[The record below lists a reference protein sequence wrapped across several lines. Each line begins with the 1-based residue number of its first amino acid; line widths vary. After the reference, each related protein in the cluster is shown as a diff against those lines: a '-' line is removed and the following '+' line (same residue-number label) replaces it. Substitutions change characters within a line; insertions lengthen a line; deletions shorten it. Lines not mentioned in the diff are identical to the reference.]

1 MRSLTVKLILAFL
14 LISVIGIGLAAV
26 IARAATGREF
36 DRFITDRARGEFV
49 ANAASYYRTH
59 GSWAGAGDYFRQLNA
74 PGPGAPQRP
83 PAFVLVDL
91 AGAAVTTAEADR
103 AGARTQ
109 PAALARGAPVEV
121 DGRRVGTVIDAGRAP
136 PLSDR
141 ETQYV
146 AGTNRALALAAL
158 GAAVIAL
165 LLGVVLARTLTQPV
179 RDLTRAIQAMSRGEL
194 RQQVPV
200 RSADELGT
208 LTQAFNR
215 MSADLARSN
224 ELRRQMTADIAHDLR
239 TPLTVITGYI
249 EALRDGV
256 LKPTPAR
263 FEAMHN
269 EAQQLKRLVED
280 LRTLSLAD
288 AGELPMQRQ
297 PLAPRTLLDR
307 LAAAYTPQADA
318 RGITLAVDAAA
329 DLPDIAADP
338 ERMAQVLG
346 NLITN
351 ALRHTPA
358 GGRIDLSAQAQ
369 GQAVALAVQD
379 TGEGMPAEVVP
390 HVFDR
395 FYRGTPRAAS
405 RTASQGWGWPS
416 PNPSSR
422 RTAARSPRSA
432 RWDTGPPSPS
442 CCPLQRLQEL
452 QRPRPDAGCFP
463 KGRESRR

>member
-26 IARAATGREF
+26 IARAATGRQF
-36 DRFITDRARGEFV
+36 DRFIMDRTRSEFV
-49 ANAASYYRTH
+49 ANAASYYQAH
-59 GSWAGAGDYFRQLNA
+59 GSWTGAGDYFRQLNA
-74 PGPGAPQRP
+74 PQPGAPQRP
-83 PAFVLVDL
+83 SSFVLVDL
-91 AGAAVTTAEADR
+91 AGAAIAPANPDR
-103 AGARTQ
+103 AGERFQ
-109 PAALARGAPVEV
+109 PAVLARGQAVEV
-121 DGRRVGTVIDAGRAP
+121 DGQRIGTVIDAGRAP
-136 PLSDR
+136 PRDAR
-141 ETQYV
+141 EAQYV
-146 AGTNRALALAAL
+146 ASTTRALALAAL
-158 GAAVIAL
+158 GAMVIAL

-179 RDLTRAIQAMSRGEL
+179 RDLTRAIEAMSRGEL
-194 RQQVPV
+194 RQEVPV

-263 FEAMHN
+263 FETMHS

-297 PLAPRTLLDR
+297 RVAPSALLDR
-307 LAAAYTPQADA
+307 LAAAYAPQAAA
-318 RGITLAVDAAA
+318 RQITLAVSAASET
-329 DLPDIAADP
+329 PDVLVDP

-346 NLITN
+346 NLVSN

-369 GQAVALAVQD
+369 GTRVTLVVAD
-379 TGEGMPAEVVP
+379 TGEGIPADALP

-395 FYRGTPRAAS
+395 FYRGDAARNQQDGESGLGLAIAKSIVEAHGGTIAAAS
-405 RTASQGWGWPS
+405 TPGHGTTFTITLP
-416 PNPSSR
+416 
-422 RTAARSPRSA
+422 
-432 RWDTGPPSPS
+432 G
-442 CCPLQRLQEL
+442 
-452 QRPRPDAGCFP
+452 AGV
-463 KGRESRR
+463 

>member
-26 IARAATGREF
+26 LARAVTGREF
-36 DRFITDRARGEFV
+36 DRFIMDRARGEFLADAV
-49 ANAASYYRTH
+49 SYYQTH
-59 GSWAGAGDYFRQLNA
+59 GSWDGAGDYFRQPNGH
-74 PGPGAPQRP
+74 PEPGAPPRP
-83 PAFVLVDL
+83 GSFVLVDQ
-91 AGAAVTTAEADR
+91 AGAVVASVGPDR
-103 AGARTQ
+103 TGKNNAKD
-109 PAALARGAPVEV
+109 LARGKTIEV
-121 DGRRVGTVIDAGRAP
+121 DGRKVGTVLDASRAP
-136 PLSDR
+136 ALNDR
-141 ETQYV
+141 EAQYL
-146 AGTNRALALAAL
+146 ASINRALALAAL
-158 GAAVIAL
+158 GAMVIAV
-165 LLGVVLARTLTQPV
+165 LLGAVLARTLTQPV

-194 RQQVPV
+194 RQEVPV

-263 FEAMHN
+263 FETMHT

-297 PLAPRTLLDR
+297 RVAPRALLDR
-307 LAAAYTPQADA
+307 LAAAYAPQAAA
-318 RGITLAVDAAA
+318 RQITLAVSATSEA
-329 DLPDIAADP
+329 PDVLVDP

-346 NLITN
+346 NLVSN

-369 GQAVALAVQD
+369 GGAWPWWWRI
-379 TGEGMPAEVVP
+379 PAKEC
-390 HVFDR
+390 R
-395 FYRGTPRAAS
+395 LMCCRTSSTASTAGTRRAAS
-405 RTASQGWGWPS
+405 RRASRAWGWPS
-416 PNPSSR
+416 PSPSSKRTAGRSSR
-422 RTAARSPRSA
+422 RARPDTGRRSPSRCRA
-432 RWDTGPPSPS
+432 PVCDR
-442 CCPLQRLQEL
+442 
-452 QRPRPDAGCFP
+452 RPRAQAAIKHAP
-463 KGRESRR
+463 KK